1 MSMFRL
7 SIRIFILF
15 QYKKNILYKKKVC
28 LPTCTDPKNF
38 GHVIGNNAYFSFGL
52 RAVHA
57 LSLKNRKS

>member
-7 SIRIFILF
+7 SLRIFILF

-28 LPTCTDPKNF
+28 LPTCSDPKNF

-52 RAVHA
+52 RVPN
-57 LSLKNRKS
+57 SLAPDPA

>member
-15 QYKKNILYKKKVC
+15 QYKKKIFCIKKKVYV
-28 LPTCTDPKNF
+28 PTYTDPKNF

-52 RAVHA
+52 RVPN
-57 LSLKNRKS
+57 SLDPDPA

>member
-7 SIRIFILF
+7 SLRIFILF
-15 QYKKNILYKKKVC
+15 QYKKKLCIKKVC

-52 RAVHA
+52 RVPN
-57 LSLKNRKS
+57 SLDPDPA

>member
-15 QYKKNILYKKKVC
+15 QYKKKIFCIKKKVC

-52 RAVHA
+52 RVPN
-57 LSLKNRKS
+57 SLDPDPA